1 MRNAFAKKITS
12 LAKKNKK
19 IILLSG
25 DIGNRLFDDFKKN
38 HSERFYNCGI
48 AEQNMV
54 GVAAGLAIEG
64 YLPVLYTIT
73 PFLTSRAFEQ
83 IRLDI
88 CYPNLNVLIVGTGA
102 GLSYSR
108 LGPTHHSLEDL
119 GLMQSLPN
127 LDIFCPGDNI
137 ELEKILP
144 KLFKFKRPCYLRL
157 GKKGEPIVNNKNKI
171 INFSK
176 PNIINK
182 SGKIAILT
190 IGNTLSIGKEVQN
203 KLQANKVKSS
213 LISVH
218 TFKPFR
224 LNIYKQLLKK
234 FNLICIIEEHYFQGG
249 LAQKIKSNYDNL
261 NIKNKKII
269 NFSVPFKF
277 HSGLGEQREAR
288 NIVNL
293 NAKKICQKILKKK

>member
-1 MRNAFAKKITS
+1 MRNAFAKKITE

-25 DIGNRLFDDFKKN
+25 DIGNRLYDKIKKN
-38 HSERFYNCGI
+38 YANRIYNFGI

-73 PFLTSRAFEQ
+73 PFLTSRTFEL

-119 GLMQSLPN
+119 GLMQLLPN

-144 KLFKFKRPCYLRL
+144 KLFKNNKPCYLRL
-157 GKKGEPIVNNKNKI
+157 GKKGEPIINNINKT
-171 INFSK
+171 INFYK

-182 SGKIAILT
+182 TGKIAILT
-190 IGNTLSIGKEVQN
+190 IGNTLSIGKEVQI
-203 KLQANKVKSS
+203 KLQNNKIKSS

-218 TFKPFR
+218 TFKPFN
-224 LNIYKQLLKK
+224 LNIYKRLLKNFK
-234 FNLICIIEEHYFQGG
+234 LICIIEEHYFEGG

-261 NIKNKKII
+261 NIKNKTII
-269 NFSVPFKF
+269 SFSVPFKF
-277 HSGLGEQREAR
+277 HVGLGEQKEAE
-288 NIVNL
+288 
-293 NAKKICQKILKKK
+293 IL

>member
-19 IILLSG
+19 IIFLSG
-25 DIGNRLFDDFKKN
+25 DIGNRLFDEFKKKN
-38 HSERFYNCGI
+38 SDRFYNCGV

-144 KLFKFKRPCYLRL
+144 KLFKYNKPCYLRL
-157 GKKGEPIVNNKNKI
+157 GKKGEPIINNKNKI
-171 INFSK
+171 ISFYK

-182 SGKIAILT
+182 TGNIAILT
-190 IGNTLSIGKEVQN
+190 IGNTLSIGKEVQI
-203 KLQANKVKSS
+203 KLQKNKVKSS

-218 TFKPFR
+218 TFKPFN
-224 LNIYKQLLKK
+224 LNIYKQLFRNFK
-234 FNLICIIEEHYFQGG
+234 LICIIEEHYFEGG
-249 LAQKIKSNYDNL
+249 LAQKIKSNYDKL
-261 NIKNKKII
+261 NIKNKTII

-277 HSGLGEQREAR
+277 HIGLGEQKEAR
-288 NIVNL
+288 DIVNL
-293 NAKKICQKILKKK
+293 NAKKICHEILKKK